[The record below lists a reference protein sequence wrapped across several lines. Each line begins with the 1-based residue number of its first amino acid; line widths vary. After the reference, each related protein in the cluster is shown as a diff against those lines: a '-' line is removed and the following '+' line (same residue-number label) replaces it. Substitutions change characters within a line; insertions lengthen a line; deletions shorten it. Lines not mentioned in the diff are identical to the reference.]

1 MSGDGSSSV
10 RIELFVGSN
19 EPLTAESQALIEEAA
34 SEAGVTDLELVTTE
48 VSSQD
53 DAKDLRCLGSPTIR
67 VEGRDVEYGERE
79 PPETTNGA
87 RYYSTTEGWQ
97 RLPTRGM
104 IVFAIKEVRAG
115 RGGG

>member
-1 MSGDGSSSV
+1 M
-10 RIELFVGSN
+10 RIELFVGSD
-19 EPLTAESQALIEEAA
+19 EPLTGESQTLIEEAA
-34 SEAGVTDLELVTTE
+34 REAGVDLDLVTT
-48 VSSQD
+48 VVNSQD

-97 RLPTRGM
+97 RTPTRGM
-104 IVFAIKEVRAG
+104 IVFAINEVRAG
-115 RGGG
+115 QGGG